1 MNNKLCSVA
10 SALFTSGLRRDLC
23 VSKAGDGLGIARKQA
38 ILQGE
43 KEQDHLLWTLTQ
55 ISVTNSS
62 PPANSAAAIWSPSP
76 PMHPQQP
83 YPSVSLHSTSSYTR
97 ASISLHNVHTHTV
110 ASSPPFT
117 QAANTPH
124 PSSLPYLVALT
135 APDPIQ
141 FVNLV
146 SVHVSILSNT
156 SDPGL
161 DRPLVQISR
170 AATRHG

>member
-1 MNNKLCSVA
+1 M
-10 SALFTSGLRRDLC
+10 GW
-23 VSKAGDGLGIARKQA
+23 G
-38 ILQGE
+38 LQGSSQE
-43 KEQDHLLWTLTQ
+43 RKNRTTCFGHLHKFLSL
-55 ISVTNSS
+55 IPP
-62 PPANSAAAIWSPSP
+62 PPANSTAAIWSPSP
-76 PMHPQQP
+76 PMRPQQP
-83 YPSVSLHSTSSYTR
+83 YPSVSLHSTSSYTL

-124 PSSLPYLVALT
+124 PSSLPYLVALI

-141 FVNLV
+141 FINLV
-146 SVHVSILSNT
+146 SVRVSILSNT

-170 AATRHG
+170 AATWHG